1 MLNLAKFYCHQP
13 KPSQTT
19 LKWGESGSF
28 TEIFFLRIY
37 LNSFVRDCRL
47 LIIFEN
53 TPRNCW
59 KISKFISAYCML
71 QIQPIPSYKSG
82 LHELMLIFSIKIWY
96 FYKLTRILQ
105 QNLQKNIFIFLKHPQ
120 ITLITWKMISAY
132 LLHSHLKKVK
142 SLKWF
147 LRKEM
152 LMLWIKI
159 YTYIFPITLKQP
171 KFN

>member
-13 KPSQTT
+13 KTSQTT
-19 LKWGESGSF
+19 LNWGESGFF
-28 TEIFFLRIY
+28 TEIFFLRIC

-53 TPRNCW
+53 TPPNCW
-59 KISKFISAYCML
+59 KISKLISACCML
-71 QIQPIPSYKSG
+71 QIQPSPSYKSG

-96 FYKLTRILQ
+96 FYKRTRILPQ
-105 QNLQKNIFIFLKHPQ
+105 KLQKNIFIFLKHPQ
-120 ITLITWKMISAY
+120 ITLITSKMISAY
-132 LLHSHLKKVK
+132 LLHSHLKKVR

-147 LRKEM
+147 LRKEI